1 MAKQKFKI
9 TNWPTYNKALINRG
23 SITFWLDDEA
33 IQAWYESA
41 TPSSRGRP
49 QRYSDLAITT
59 VLVIKRVFRLT
70 LRAAQGFIDS
80 IFSLMNVPLRCPDY
94 SCVSRRAKSVNVSFK
109 TPTRGEIAHL
119 VIDSTGLV
127 FGEGEW
133 KVKKHGQE
141 RRRIWRKLH
150 LAVDSKTHEII
161 CADLSLNNVTDSEA
175 FPGLIRQTHRK
186 IRSAAADGAYDTRLC
201 HDELRRK
208 KISALIP
215 PRKGAGY
222 WPGEYADRNR
232 AVANQR
238 MTGSNARWKW
248 TTDYNRRSIAE
259 TAMYRVKQ
267 LFGGSLTLRDYDG
280 QVAEAMAL
288 VRALNK
294 MTKQVCLKA
303 CVLPENTTRYGETY
317 PKSDLFNKAP
327 ANHTL
332 PLPELFIVS
341 STFMS
346 ASLFAYDLPSSNN
359 DSWVTPQGRKSL
371 SMTPAFA

>member
-1 MAKQKFKI
+1 
-9 TNWPTYNKALINRG
+9 
-23 SITFWLDDEA
+23 
-33 IQAWYESA
+33 
-41 TPSSRGRP
+41 
-49 QRYSDLAITT
+49 
-59 VLVIKRVFRLT
+59 
-70 LRAAQGFIDS
+70 
-80 IFSLMNVPLRCPDY
+80 MNVPLRCPDY

-109 TPTRGEIAHL
+109 TCPPGVKSHTW
-119 VIDSTGLV
+119 VIDSTGLKV

-201 HDELRRK
+201 HDELRHK

-238 MTGSNARWKW
+238 MTGVRAVEM

-267 LFGGSLTLRDYDG
+267 LFGGSLTL
-280 QVAEAMAL
+280 VTTMAGL
-288 VRALNK
+288 RRLW
-294 MTKQVCLKA
+294 
-303 CVLPENTTRYGETY
+303 PWYER
-317 PKSDLFNKAP
+317 
-327 ANHTL
+327 
-332 PLPELFIVS
+332 
-341 STFMS
+341 
-346 ASLFAYDLPSSNN
+346 
-359 DSWVTPQGRKSL
+359 
-371 SMTPAFA
+371 